1 MSKIRLHGTSSGY
14 VEIAPA
20 AAASN
25 NTLTA
30 PSTVGEIIAKDAAG
44 AIGVTSIVTTTAT
57 ITTAKVG
64 AAVTITESG
73 IEASG
78 IGITCAN
85 ITCANI
91 NGGQIGGRRN
101 LIINGAMQVAQR
113 GTSFTASGGYT
124 LDRWRLDDAMSA
136 GGATITQSTTSPD
149 GFSNSLKVDITSAD
163 TSVAAGEYAQFYQYI
178 EAQNLQHLAYGT
190 SAAKTV
196 TLSFY
201 VRSNKTGGYN
211 LAILQSDA
219 SSRLVSFQYTINSAD
234 TWERKS
240 FTIPGDASGQI
251 DNDNGIGYSI
261 FWGHAYGTNYT
272 SGSLQSTFSG
282 YSASNFGAG
291 QAVNLYDST
300 SNEWYIT
307 GIQLE
312 LGSQATP
319 FEHRS
324 YQEELHLCK
333 RYYQQYPEGPH
344 ADNYICVPSAIMA
357 CNNTTTAYYCP
368 TLNPTMRSSPSFSH
382 NGNFRMNG
390 TASVNNVAV
399 TGIGVYHNG
408 AATPFQ
414 YATVAS
420 GLTAGQAVS
429 LSVNNDATAYIS
441 YSSEL

>member
-1 MSKIRLHGTSSGY
+1 
-14 VEIAPA
+14 
-20 AAASN
+20 
-25 NTLTA
+25 
-30 PSTVGEIIAKDAAG
+30 
-44 AIGVTSIVTTTAT
+44 
-57 ITTAKVG
+57 
-64 AAVTITESG
+64 
-73 IEASG
+73 
-78 IGITCAN
+78 
-85 ITCANI
+85 
-91 NGGQIGGRRN
+91 
-101 LIINGAMQVAQR
+101 MQVAQR

>member
-1 MSKIRLHGTSSGY
+1 
-14 VEIAPA
+14 
-20 AAASN
+20 
-25 NTLTA
+25 
-30 PSTVGEIIAKDAAG
+30 
-44 AIGVTSIVTTTAT
+44 
-57 ITTAKVG
+57 
-64 AAVTITESG
+64 
-73 IEASG
+73 
-78 IGITCAN
+78 
-85 ITCANI
+85 
-91 NGGQIGGRRN
+91 
-101 LIINGAMQVAQR
+101 MQVAQR

-124 LDRWRLDDAMSA
+124 LDMWRLDDAMSA
-136 GGATITQSTTSPD
+136 GGATVTQSTTSPD
-149 GFSNSLKVDITSAD
+149 GFSHSLKVDITSAD

-219 SSRLVSFQYTINSAD
+219 SSRLVSFQYTIDSAD

-307 GIQLE
+307 GVQLE
-312 LGSQATP
+312 VGSTATD

-324 YQEELHLCK
+324 FGEELLLCQ
-333 RYYQQYPEGPH
+333 RYYYNH
-344 ADNYICVPSAIMA
+344 ADGGTNYAMGGNSGE
-357 CNNTTTAYYCP
+357 TTISENATMYQAQNMFCSIKFPTQMRAKP
-368 TLNPTMRSSPSFSH
+368 TLDIVTGSNYYISFS
-382 NGNFRMNG
+382 NGASKGNFTGSNTSLNSATSTNLAAINNSDTG
-390 TASVNNVAV
+390 SSTGGHTAIWRTSN
-399 TGIGVYHNG
+399 
-408 AATPFQ
+408 AAARLAF
-414 YATVAS
+414 
-420 GLTAGQAVS
+420 TA
-429 LSVNNDATAYIS
+429 
-441 YSSEL
+441 EL